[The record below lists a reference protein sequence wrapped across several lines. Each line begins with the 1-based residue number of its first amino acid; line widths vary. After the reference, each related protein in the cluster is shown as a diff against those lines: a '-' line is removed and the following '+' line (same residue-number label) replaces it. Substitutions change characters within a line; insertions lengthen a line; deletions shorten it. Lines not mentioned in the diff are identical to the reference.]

1 MSKNSIHPLCL
12 SRPPIQLQTFTL
24 LKTPRIRSDPSRGCS
39 CLRLRFSDI
48 RIAPAEV
55 RSGSQRSLL
64 LPSTRRD
71 GITRIFWYSNPAR
84 SRCLSVVVI
93 QHPSQPTS
101 AADIATCS
109 SLLLQWNNQPVLQ
122 SLVVSFQMIM
132 GREFAKCPSQRAF
145 AK

>member
-1 MSKNSIHPLCL
+1 MSKHSIHPLCL

-55 RSGSQRSLL
+55 RSGNQRSCCHQHAAMVSHVYFGIQSGSFT
-64 LPSTRRD
+64 LPVGS
-71 GITRIFWYSNPAR
+71 SNSASLPAGFGGGHR
-84 SRCLSVVVI
+84 HLFQPAFAMEQSAGSSV
-93 QHPSQPTS
+93 PGG
-101 AADIATCS
+101 
-109 SLLLQWNNQPVLQ
+109 
-122 SLVVSFQMIM
+122 SFQMIM